1 MLQEGY
7 KLKENYVANNKCEQ
21 SVSGASDNSE
31 YLDETYSITN
41 ANDCSEN
48 TLLSDSSN
56 ISTTNQKLSTE
67 IPPKSKAKT
76 KLPPQLKDSVLLMV
90 YHQNIR
96 SLRGKVN
103 ELLSQLYPT
112 FPHILCLS
120 EHHMKHVELQRT
132 HFDNYK
138 LGGSYCRTMYEM

>member
-1 MLQEGY
+1 
-7 KLKENYVANNKCEQ
+7 
-21 SVSGASDNSE
+21 
-31 YLDETYSITN
+31 LDETYSITN

-56 ISTTNQKLSTE
+56 ILTTNQKLSTE
-67 IPPKSKAKT
+67 VPPKSKAKT
-76 KLPPQLKDSVLLMV
+76 KLPPQLKDSVPLMF
-90 YHQNIR
+90 YHQNIQ

-120 EHHMKHVELQRT
+120 EHHMKHVELQT
-132 HFDNYK
+132 HILTTIN
-138 LGGSYCRTMYEM
+138 

>member
-1 MLQEGY
+1 MLQEDY
-7 KLKENYVANNKCEQ
+7 KLKENYVANNKCER
-21 SVSGASDNSE
+21 SVSGASDSSE

-67 IPPKSKAKT
+67 VPPKSKAKT

-90 YHQNIR
+90 YHQNI
-96 SLRGKVN
+96 
-103 ELLSQLYPT
+103 
-112 FPHILCLS
+112 
-120 EHHMKHVELQRT
+120 
-132 HFDNYK
+132 
-138 LGGSYCRTMYEM
+138 

>member
-1 MLQEGY
+1 M
-7 KLKENYVANNKCEQ
+7 
-21 SVSGASDNSE
+21 
-31 YLDETYSITN
+31 DETYSITN

-67 IPPKSKAKT
+67 VPPKSKGKT
-76 KLPPQLKDSVLLMV
+76 KLPQLKDSVPLMV

-96 SLRGKVN
+96 SLRGRVN

-112 FPHILCLS
+112 FPPILCLS

-132 HFDNYK
+132 HFYNYK
-138 LGGSYCRTMYEM
+138 LGGSYCRTMYKM